1 VDAETHVA
9 GVEANDSIGMSSAIV
24 QEMGDGLGGGFCSLC
39 LGRCECAKGN
49 EQSGAD
55 GTSVVQECADDFLES
70 GEACWRQRS
79 GVVFQRR

>member
-9 GVEANDSIGMSSAIV
+9 GVEAAVVSVS
-24 QEMGDGLGGGFCSLC
+24 
-39 LGRCECAKGN
+39 CAVPN